1 MKMTSSIKL
10 PRSLWSDQDSETLGL
25 NAIAAIKSR
34 TSKGLDGDLE
44 PFAMYSEK
52 PITISKKGA
61 RLSPKGG
68 RPSESGDSVF
78 YEQGYR
84 QYKHESRGRSDRAAS
99 AEVDLV
105 LSGAL
110 MNNIILTQADRTGFT
125 ISLSDHVAYYGYR
138 VNADREFLKLDED
151 TIKVLTQAVNI
162 DIANRLKGGR
172 R

>member
-1 MKMTSSIKL
+1 MRMTSSIKL
-10 PRSLWSDQDSETLGL
+10 PRSLWSDQDSATLGL
-25 NAIAAIKSR
+25 NAIAAIKYR

-61 RLSPKGG
+61 RLAPKGG
-68 RPSESGDSVF
+68 QPSPSGDSV
-78 YEQGYR
+78 YYQQGYR
-84 QYKHESRGRSDRAAS
+84 EYKHESRGRSSRAAS

-138 VNADREFLKLDED
+138 VNADREFLRLDLD
-151 TIKVLTQAVNI
+151 TIKVLARAVSI
-162 DIANRLKGGR
+162 DIENRLKGGR

>member
-1 MKMTSSIKL
+1 MKMTSSIRL
-10 PRSLWSDQDSETLGL
+10 PRSLWSDQDSATLGL

-44 PFAMYSEK
+44 PF
-52 PITISKKGA
+52 A

-138 VNADREFLKLDED
+138 VNANREFLKLDQD
-151 TIKVLTQAVNI
+151 TIKVLTQAVSI